1 MPDVETLHLPPLE
14 TSPSLEPE
22 TESDDEI
29 NADAPYGYKADG
41 TPRKRPGRRPGSSG
55 GSVSTTG
62 NTKSDTAFAERISSE
77 LIELSAP
84 IGIVSPLAMLHIAE
98 RADKTSKALVT
109 ISKKHPAVKTAI
121 LAYFE
126 SVAYKDL
133 ALFVLGIPV
142 AIMIDMGVL
151 KPDAVVGR
159 VWHMNDKYEE
169 LYGDEGSEFYSPN
182 GHSAPARG
190 LAGEIN

>member
-1 MPDVETLHLPPLE
+1 MAELETLHLPPLE
-14 TSPSLEPE
+14 TEPALDVE
-22 TESDDEI
+22 DSVDDP
-29 NADAPYGYKADG
+29 DAPYGRKADG
-41 TPRKRPGRRPGSSG
+41 TPKKRPGRRPGSSSSG
-55 GSVSTTG
+55 GSVSRRG
-62 NTKSDTAFAERISSE
+62 SASDEAFAERIESE

-84 IGIVSPLAMLHIAE
+84 IGIVSPLAVLHVAE
-98 RADKTSKALVT
+98 RANKTSKALVT

-121 LAYFE
+121 LAYFD

-159 VWHMNDKYEE
+159 VWHMSDKYEE
-169 LYGDEGSEFYSPN
+169 LYGEDGSEFDYNSN
-182 GHSAPARG
+182 GHAAPPRG
-190 LAGEIN
+190 LAGQI